1 MLWSIGFENSSA
13 GAFEGPA
20 DGAKSVGGRLDKR
33 SEGEGTSGLRARVV
47 GDFADFADFADAAGV
62 VARCVVGAVSNAFSG
77 FG

>member
-1 MLWSIGFENSSA
+1 MGFENSSA
-13 GAFEGPA
+13 GTFERPA

-47 GDFADFADFADAAGV
+47 GGLADFADFADFADAAGV